1 MAADLSGMFAQM
13 NNAIKA
19 QPLPSGVPLDVF
31 SRGAGNLAGTLS
43 GGAIDNYSM
52 MTPEARQAQGRSELG
67 QIKNMSS
74 SGGLEQASSIY
85 NKMGKTEKSIQ
96 YGNQAR
102 QAAEAENKLADEEIA
117 LAEHKKAVKAASD
130 IALGRKDPESS
141 KAILAGVL
149 EPEDYMKTMLTHR
162 LKLVETA
169 AGKDPYA
176 GAFTKDVMRNGKM
189 VPVRFYANGTAIAVL
204 GGGVADNK
212 VVEMYNPAIDGV
224 QSAVVDVNDPTNYT
238 WVGTGK
244 RPEAEYE
251 VKEVNGE
258 FLTWMTLPGEQPILV
273 SRESTMSGAQLKLK
287 HAKTQVDSANLVS
300 SIDSAIAMVNEG
312 AAVGGWYGPTQY
324 LPNSAQ
330 REYNTY
336 IDSIRANVGFDQLT
350 ELRAAGGTLGQ
361 VSNIENMLLQSTVA
375 KLDTWTDGR
384 LMIKSLQKIKNLT
397 ERITAASMMTEQEAA
412 TSLFIADEGA
422 DGLPNGN
429 KIYVVDNETFVMI
442 YPDGS
447 METIMGS
454 IEE

>member
-19 QPLPSGVPLDVF
+19 QPLASGVPLDVF

-52 MTPEARQAQGRSELG
+52 MTPEARNAQGRSELG
-67 QIKNMSS
+67 QIENMSS

-102 QAAEAENKLADEEIA
+102 QAAEAEKKLADEEIA
-117 LAEHKKAVKAASD
+117 LEEHKKAVKAASD
-130 IALGRKDPESS
+130 IALGMKDPESS

-149 EPEDYMKTMLTHR
+149 QPEDYVQTMLAHR
-162 LKLVETA
+162 LKLRETA
-169 AGKDPYA
+169 AGKDPNA
-176 GAFTKDVMRNGKM
+176 GNFTKDVMRNGKM
-189 VPVRFYANGTAIAVL
+189 IPVRFHANGEAIAVL
-204 GGGVADNK
+204 GDGVANNK
-212 VVEMYNPAIDGV
+212 VVEMYNPAIDAM
-224 QSAVVDVNDPTNYT
+224 QSAVVDINDPKNYT

-244 RPEAEYE
+244 KPEAEYE

-258 FLTWMTLPGEQPILV
+258 FLTFMTPPGEQPMLV
-273 SRESTMSGAQLKLK
+273 SRESTMSDAQLTLK
-287 HAKTQVDSANLVS
+287 QAKTQVDAANLVS
-300 SIDSAIAMVNEG
+300 SIDSAIAMINDG
-312 AAVGGWYGPTQY
+312 ASVGGWYGPTQY
-324 LPNSAQ
+324 LPNSSQ
-330 REYNTY
+330 RQYNAY

-412 TSLFIADEGA
+412 NSLFIADEGP